1 MASGK
6 SLEDILWYSNHKNN
20 NDNSNSSNR
29 IRSNNRS
36 NKSNDGKAVIKTIA
50 EVAIITNI
58 NNRCKTSTSTSA
70 STSTCK
76 DYDDDCYYICYC
88 YCYSYCYCC
97 FDQWHT
103 QASVHALTEP
113 AAIVCL
119 QLQRFTGEAGAIQR
133 DSRLLLGY
141 QCDIHLPVFEGL
153 DDTAVQC
160 LPYKVVAMQLHY
172 GEVPQRDTTA
182 AF

>member
-1 MASGK
+1 MCRRWPVDWS
-6 SLEDILWYSNHKNN
+6 
-20 NDNSNSSNR
+20 
-29 IRSNNRS
+29 
-36 NKSNDGKAVIKTIA
+36 KAWRA
-50 EVAIITNI
+50 EKV
-58 NNRCKTSTSTSA
+58 
-70 STSTCK
+70 
-76 DYDDDCYYICYC
+76 
-88 YCYSYCYCC
+88 
-97 FDQWHT
+97 
-103 QASVHALTEP
+103 L
-113 AAIVCL
+113 
-119 QLQRFTGEAGAIQR
+119 RFTGEAGAIQR